1 MDRRPFLNTL
11 TGKTLL
17 RLALA
22 GTLLL
27 VAAAAINS
35 YLVYRQSESAAVLRL
50 SAAAAERAH
59 VAERVLGYT
68 VETHE
73 TVRLAFEER
82 WPRYQ
87 DAATSKRFETI
98 LTLYP
103 DAIWRNRQEF
113 ADGTVYPTGW
123 VPKKTPLTD
132 ELRRMMV
139 LFWDLSSRY
148 GPGAAI
154 RHDNLFFMSVPE
166 ESNLGYDPYLF
177 PQWVFDIPENFS
189 QLDYEWGR
197 LAYLPA
203 RPGERSR
210 FATPEVDVIGP
221 QLGPIFQVLTPIYVG
236 ERHVA
241 TVGTT
246 LLLTEFLAR
255 AMPGTASDRRFLIFK
270 ADGRLLA
277 DTQERDYALPSAAR
291 ATLQVLGGDLP
302 LAMQEAARAAVKAP
316 QTGYGAR
323 SDFYYAIARIDGP
336 DWYVASILPGAMVR
350 GEAFRLAIWSSAVY
364 LGVLVVLLA
373 LLAYILRRQ
382 VAAPLSELTRA
393 AERVA
398 TGDMNV
404 RLPAGRDD
412 ELGRLALAFNEMAS
426 SVAERDAALRRDKQK
441 IEEALTSLRLTEE
454 RWRAMTDNASDFIA
468 VVDETGTLTYASP
481 PVRKTLGQPAERL
494 VGRVAFDLVHPED
507 AESVRQRVLNPDASA
522 IEFRARHADGEW
534 RVLEAIGSDMRH
546 HPAIRGVVLNIRD
559 VSQQARAEKQLRQAQ
574 KLEAIGTLAGGIA
587 HDFNNI
593 LAAIIGYG
601 EMARRD
607 APEGTTLRRH
617 IDSTMS
623 AAMRA
628 KALVERILAFSRG
641 GMVERAAVHVQSVV
655 EEALD
660 VVSAGLP
667 ADIKVERRLNA
678 GNAAVTCDPT
688 QLHQVVTNLCSNAIH
703 AMDSSGTLSVAL
715 DVIEAS
721 EVRTSPALP
730 LASGRYLRLSVS
742 DTGCGIAPE
751 VLERIFDPFFTT
763 KRVGVG
769 TGLGLSL
776 VHSIVNDLGGQ
787 IEVASELGKG
797 STFSVYLP
805 SRTTVSATTAAEE
818 PVPRGKGEIILLVD
832 DEEALVRLGEE
843 MIAKLGYEPVGFTS
857 SVAALEKF
865 RSAPDWFDAVLSDSA
880 MPDITGAELAEKI
893 RAIRPDIPI
902 VLMSGFVSPSL
913 AERAEETGVR
923 EVLAKPLTSRD
934 VARSLANVLRQT
946 RVT

>member
-27 VAAAAINS
+27 LAAAIINS

-50 SAAAAERAH
+50 ASAAAERAR

-68 VETHE
+68 VETQE

-87 DAATSKRFETI
+87 DAATSRRFETI
-98 LTLYP
+98 LTRYP
-103 DAIWRNRQEF
+103 DGIWRNRQEF

-139 LFWDLSSRY
+139 LFWDLSTRY

-203 RPGERSR
+203 RPRERSR

-246 LLLTEFLAR
+246 LLFTEFLAR
-255 AMPGTASDRRFLIFK
+255 AMPGNTGDRRFLIFK

-277 DTQERDYALPSAAR
+277 DTQESDHALPSAAR

-302 LAMQEAARAAVKAP
+302 SAMQEAVRVAANTP
-316 QTGYGAR
+316 QTGYGPK

-336 DWYVASILPGAMVR
+336 DWYVASILPGATMR
-350 GEAFRLAIWSSAVY
+350 GEAFRVALWSSAVY
-364 LGVLVVLLA
+364 LGVLVLLLA
-373 LLAYILRRQ
+373 LLAYILRRH

-404 RLPAGRDD
+404 RLPARRDD

-426 SVAERDAALRRDKQK
+426 SVAERDAALRQDKQK

-468 VVDETGTLTYASP
+468 VVDESGTLTYVSP

-494 VGRVAFDLVHPED
+494 VGRVAFDLVHPDD
-507 AESVRQRVLNPDASA
+507 AGSVRQRLLNPDASA

-660 VVSAGLP
+660 VVCAGLP
-667 ADIKVERRLNA
+667 PDIRVERKLNA
-678 GNAAVTCDPT
+678 GNAGVTCDPT
-688 QLHQVVTNLCSNAIH
+688 QVHQVVTNLCSNAIH
-703 AMDSSGTLSVAL
+703 AMETSGTLAVAL

-721 EVRTSPALP
+721 EVRTRSSVT

-787 IEVASELGKG
+787 IEVASEVGKG
-797 STFSVYLP
+797 STFNVYLP
-805 SRTTVSATTAAEE
+805 SRGTASATAAAEA

-857 SVAALEKF
+857 STAALEKF

-893 RAIRPDIPI
+893 RAVRSDIPI
-902 VLMSGFVSPSL
+902 VLMSGFVSPAL
-913 AERAEETGVR
+913 AAQAEATGVL

-934 VARSLANVLRQT
+934 VARSLANALRRT
-946 RVT
+946 NVT